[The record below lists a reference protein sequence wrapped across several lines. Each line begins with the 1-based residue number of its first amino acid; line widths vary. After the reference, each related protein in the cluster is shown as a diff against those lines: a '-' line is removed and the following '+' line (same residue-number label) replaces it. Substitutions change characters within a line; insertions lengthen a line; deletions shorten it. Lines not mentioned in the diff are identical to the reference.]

1 MRKLFFGIFLGFTIF
16 LTSCEE
22 KQDIHKLDAFSKTQL
37 EQWNK
42 NLSEIIIRDIFS
54 PPVASRIYAYTNIA
68 AYEAL
73 VPAYPDYQSL
83 GGQLHQFE
91 AVPQPAAG
99 KEYYFPLASIKAF
112 ASVCKKL
119 TLVPENTENFEKA
132 YLEQLKEIGIKKE
145 VLENSLAYGEQVGQH
160 VLAWAAQD
168 NYLESRALT
177 RHILSGNPA
186 DWQPTPP
193 DYMPAVEP
201 HWNTIRPFVMDS
213 AAQCKPLKPT
223 PFDTVPA
230 SKFYK
235 EAEEIYGYIK
245 KTDPEKILI
254 ARFWDDNPNVSFTK
268 GHVTFF
274 KQKLTPGGHWLSIAN
289 IAIREKNLNMI
300 QAAET
305 YVLVS
310 AALADAFI
318 SCWDAK
324 YKYVHIRPETYIE
337 KYIDPDWDPIIQTP
351 PFPEFPSGH
360 SVISAAAST
369 ALTHLFG
376 DNFAFTDST
385 QLVLGLP
392 VRKFKSF
399 REASDEA
406 GISRLYGGIHF
417 RPANEFGAQ
426 QGREVGDLVASRL
439 KTRKSNQTAQLK

>member
-1 MRKLFFGIFLGFTIF
+1 MRFCIFYIFLGLTLF
-16 LTSCEE
+16 LSACEE
-22 KQDIHKLDAFSKTQL
+22 KQDQAQLDAFSKTQL

-42 NLSEIIIRDIFS
+42 NLSEIIIKDIFT

-73 VPAYPDYQSL
+73 VPAYPEYQSL
-83 GGQLHQFE
+83 GGQLHEFKD
-91 AVPQPAAG
+91 VPKPAAG
-99 KEYYFPLASIKAF
+99 KEYYFPVASIKAF
-112 ASVCKKL
+112 STVCKKL
-119 TLVPENTENFEKA
+119 TLVPENTEDFEKA
-132 YLEQLKEIGIKKE
+132 YLEHLHKIGIRKE

-160 VLAWAAQD
+160 VLAWAAKD

-177 RHILSGNPA
+177 RHMLSEKPNE
-186 DWQPTPP
+186 WQPTPP

-223 PFDTVPA
+223 AFDSLPA

-235 EAEEIYGYIK
+235 EAKEIYEYGK
-245 KTDPEKILI
+245 EPDDEKILI
-254 ARFWDDNPNVSFTK
+254 AKFWDDNPNVSYTK

-274 KQKLTPGGHWLSIAN
+274 KQKLTPGGHWLSIASTV
-289 IAIREKNLNMI
+289 IKEKKLNMM

-310 AALADAFI
+310 TSLADGFI

-324 YKYVHIRPETYIE
+324 YKYVHIRPETFIE
-337 KYIDPDWDPIIQTP
+337 KYIDQDWDPIIQTP

-360 SVISAAAST
+360 SVISAAAAT

-376 DNFAFTDST
+376 DNYAFSDST

-399 REASDEA
+399 YEASNEA
-406 GISRLYGGIHF
+406 GMSRMYGGIHF
-417 RPANEFGAQ
+417 RPANDLGAK
-426 QGREVGDLVASRL
+426 QGREVGAFIASKL
-439 KTRKSNQTAQLK
+439 KTRKNNQTAKL

>member
-1 MRKLFFGIFLGFTIF
+1 MKFFIIYIFSGLTLF
-16 LTSCEE
+16 LTACEE
-22 KQDIHKLDAFSKTQL
+22 KQDQGRLDAFSNTQL

-42 NLSEIIIRDIFS
+42 NLSEIIIKDIFT

-73 VPAYPDYQSL
+73 VPAYPEYRSL
-83 GGQLHQFE
+83 GGQLHDFKD
-91 AVPQPAAG
+91 VPQPVAG
-99 KEYYFPLASIKAF
+99 KEYYFPVASIKAF
-112 ASVCKKL
+112 STVCKKL
-119 TLVPENTENFEKA
+119 TLVPQNTEAFEKA
-132 YLEQLKEIGIKKE
+132 YLDQLQKIGIRKE

-160 VLAWAAQD
+160 VIAWAAKD

-177 RHILSGNPA
+177 RHMLSSKSSE
-186 DWQPTPP
+186 WQPTPP

-223 PFDTVPA
+223 AFDTLPS

-235 EAEEIYGYIK
+235 EAQEIYRYSK
-245 KTDPEKILI
+245 EQDAEKILI
-254 ARFWDDNPNVSFTK
+254 AKFWDDNPNVSFTK

-274 KQKLTPGGHWLSIAN
+274 KQKLTPGGHWMSIAT
-289 IAIREKNLNMI
+289 IAIKDKKLNMM

-310 AALADAFI
+310 TSLADGFI

-337 KYIDPDWDPIIQTP
+337 KYIDQDWDPVIQTP

-360 SVISAAAST
+360 SVISAAAAT

-376 DNFAFTDST
+376 DNYAFSDST

-399 REASDEA
+399 YEASDEA
-406 GISRLYGGIHF
+406 GMSRMYGGIHF
-417 RPANEFGAQ
+417 RPANELGAR
-426 QGREVGDLVASRL
+426 QGREVGAFVASRL
-439 KTRKSNQTAQLK
+439 KTRKSNQMAKM

>member
-1 MRKLFFGIFLGFTIF
+1 MRIFIFQFLLGLTLF
-16 LTSCEE
+16 LTACEE
-22 KQDIHKLDAFSKTQL
+22 KHNQAGLDAFSNTQL

-42 NLSEIIIRDIFS
+42 NLSEIIIKDIFS
-54 PPVASRIYAYTNIA
+54 PPVASRIYAYANIA

-83 GGQLHQFE
+83 SGQLHKF
-91 AVPQPAAG
+91 AVVPQPEAA
-99 KEYYFPLASIKAF
+99 KEYYFPVASMKAF
-112 ASVCKKL
+112 STVCKKL
-119 TLVPENTENFEKA
+119 TLVPENTEDFENA
-132 YLEQLKEIGIKKE
+132 YLEQLKKIGIRQE
-145 VLENSLAYGEQVGQH
+145 VLENSLAYGEKVGQH

-177 RHILSGNPA
+177 RHMLSETPES
-186 DWQPTPP
+186 WQPTPP

-213 AAQCKPLKPT
+213 AAQCKPLPPT
-223 PFDTVPA
+223 PFDSLPG
-230 SKFYK
+230 SKFYQ
-235 EAEEIYGYIK
+235 EAYEIYKYSK
-245 KTDPEKILI
+245 EQENDKVFI

-274 KQKLTPGGHWLSIAN
+274 KQKLTPGGHWLSIATT
-289 IAIREKNLNMI
+289 AIKDKKLNLM

-310 AALADAFI
+310 TALADGFI

-324 YKYVHIRPETYIE
+324 YKYTTIRPETYIE
-337 KYIDPDWDPIIQTP
+337 KYIDQDWDPIIQTP

-360 SVISAAAST
+360 SVISAAAAT
-369 ALTHLFG
+369 TLTHLFG
-376 DNFAFTDST
+376 DNYAFTDST

-399 REASDEA
+399 YEASNEA
-406 GISRLYGGIHF
+406 GLSRMYGGIHF
-417 RPANEFGAQ
+417 QPANELGAR
-426 QGREVGDLVASRL
+426 QGREVGTLVTARL
-439 KTRKSNQTAQLK
+439 KTRRSNQIAKF